1 MGMAMTWDSTATILP
16 ALRRWS
22 AKELARWAD
31 VSEKTATAWREGR
44 NEPRLSHAM
53 RLAAHNAE
61 IFAAIATAAGHADA
75 AQKAVA
81 AEHLRKALAALGEPT

>member
-1 MGMAMTWDSTATILP
+1 MGRAMTWDSNATILP

-31 VSEKTATAWREGR
+31 VSEKTAIAWREGR

-61 IFAAIATAAGHADA
+61 IFAAIAAAAGRADV
-75 AQKAVA
+75 AQKALA
-81 AEHLRKALAALGEPT
+81 AEHLKKALAALGES

>member
-1 MGMAMTWDSTATILP
+1 MGMAMTWDSIDTIVP

-22 AKELARWAD
+22 AKELARWAG

-61 IFAAIATAAGHADA
+61 IFAAIAAAAGHADA
-75 AQKAVA
+75 AQRAVA
-81 AEHLRKALAALGEPT
+81 AEHLKKALAALGESG

>member
-1 MGMAMTWDSTATILP
+1 MGTAMTWDSTATILP

-61 IFAAIATAAGHADA
+61 IFAAIAAAAGHADA
-75 AQKAVA
+75 AQRAVA
-81 AEHLRKALAALGEPT
+81 AEHLKKSLAALGESG

>member
-1 MGMAMTWDSTATILP
+1 MGMAMTWESIDTILP
-16 ALRRWS
+16 ALRCWS
-22 AKELARWAD
+22 AKELARWAG

-75 AQKAVA
+75 AQRAVA
-81 AEHLRKALAALGEPT
+81 AEHLRKALAALGET

>member
-1 MGMAMTWDSTATILP
+1 MGTAMTWDATDTILP

-31 VSEKTATAWREGR
+31 VSEKTAIAWREGR

-61 IFAAIATAAGHADA
+61 IFAAIAAAAGRADV
-75 AQKAVA
+75 AQKALA
-81 AEHLRKALAALGEPT
+81 AEHLKKALAALGES

>member
-1 MGMAMTWDSTATILP
+1 MGMAMTWESIDTILP

-22 AKELARWAD
+22 AKEVARWAD

-61 IFAAIATAAGHADA
+61 IFAAIAAAGHADA
-75 AQKAVA
+75 AQRAVA
-81 AEHLRKALAALGEPT
+81 AEHLKKALAALGEST